1 MTASEEWQK
10 RNLSND
16 INNSFSM
23 ETNLNSHSIDALS
36 HEKASEPVL
45 IKVQHLF

>member
-10 RNLSND
+10 RNLVDD

-23 ETNLNSHSIDALS
+23 KTNLSGHTIDALS
-36 HEKASEPVL
+36 HEKASELVL
-45 IKVQHLF
+45 KKVQDRF